1 MKLMIAIPTID
12 YMHFAFVRCLSAL
25 IEHLKDRGT
34 DYELAFRGNTMVYMA
49 RDDLARKAIADGFT
63 HVLWLDADMIFPET
77 IVEDLQRS
85 GKPFVSGVYS
95 ARRPPHRSCVFT
107 SLFPVERPAPDAY
120 PDDVFEIHGCGFGC
134 VLMETEILKKT
145 GFYTG
150 LLFLPDGAFGEDL
163 SFCQR
168 ARSQGFRLWCDPR
181 VVCGHIGQ
189 MAVYPEAQF
198 YQECEGTGYR
208 GIYG

>member
-1 MKLMIAIPTID
+1 MKLMIAIPMLD
-12 YMHFAFVRCLSAL
+12 YIHHRFVRCLL
-25 IEHLKDRGT
+25 ELEQWLRNRGFDYDIDIEGGT
-34 DYELAFRGNTMVYMA
+34 LVY
-49 RDDLARKAIADGFT
+49 LAREKLAARAAQGTYT

-85 GKPFVSGVYS
+85 GKPFVSGVYA

-120 PDDVFEIHGCGFGC
+120 PEDVFEIHGCGFGC

-150 LLFLPDGAFGEDL
+150 LLFLPDGAFEEDL

-168 ARSQGFRLWCDPR
+168 ARSQGFRIWCDPN